1 MKFKLST
8 TVLYIVAVIL
18 LIISSTVVYAD
29 FLVFRLF
36 QEQQKT
42 VQSFMHA
49 DAMPVLQ
56 PVLQPTPV
64 LDSEALQDL
73 TPVRAPREGDIPNVR
88 FPEYDTGTDAKY
100 SYQSDEL
107 RIAVHEVQEN
117 GVTYY
122 LADIWMRN
130 INCFRTA
137 FSSGEYRG
145 RRESA
150 EKISQDNNAILAVN
164 GDFLGGLVLRNSVL
178 YRKATRRPEPTP
190 ATPASQ
196 TSYSASRPERSTCVL
211 YYDGTVVTEEY
222 RTFRSIEAVERGA
235 WQGWQFGPTL
245 VRNGEAVKD
254 VKQHGRNPRCVL
266 GYYEPGHYVLIVVD
280 GRSKGH
286 SIGMNLHEVID
297 VCLRLELVEAYNLDG
312 GGSAIMTFGGEII
325 NVPSGTQEARNLTD
339 MVIIGDYL
347 TPDMLFEPAP
357 VPVQEQED
365 S

>member
-1 MKFKLST
+1 MKLKLST
-8 TVLYIVAVIL
+8 TVLSIIAVVL
-18 LIISSTVVYAD
+18 LATSCTVVYAD
-29 FLVFRLF
+29 FLVFRVF
-36 QEQQKT
+36 QEQQKN
-42 VQSFMHA
+42 VQSLMHA
-49 DAMPVLQ
+49 GAMPVLQ
-56 PVLQPTPV
+56 PIVQPTPV
-64 LDSEALQDL
+64 LDSEASQDL
-73 TPVRAPREGDIPNVR
+73 TPSRTPLVGDIPNVR
-88 FPEYDTGTDAKY
+88 FPEYDTGVGAKY
-100 SYQSDEL
+100 SHQSDEL

-145 RRESA
+145 KREPA

-178 YRKATRRPEPTP
+178 YQKATRRPEPTP
-190 ATPASQ
+190 EAPAPQS
-196 TSYSASRPERSTCVL
+196 SSVSRPERATCVL

-222 RTFRSIEAVERGA
+222 RTFRSPRAVENGA

-286 SIGMNLHEVID
+286 SIGMNLHEMID
-297 VCLRLELVEAYNLDG
+297 VCLRLGLVEAYNLDG
-312 GGSAIMTFGGEII
+312 GGSAVMTFGGETIS
-325 NVPSGTQEARNLTD
+325 VPSGAQEARSLTD
-339 MVIIGDYL
+339 MVIIGEYL
-347 TPDMLFEPAP
+347 APDMLFEPTP